1 MKKIFLWLFLTLTI
15 VSCSDSDETNGM
27 SSLNGWYADLERF
40 AQESD
45 FDEIN
50 EAIRND
56 EVLYKTKYN
65 TYIATRDLF
74 FYENGMW
81 NDTKWDH
88 GRFRFYLLDQGKS
101 QVPIIHIINNNTLAL
116 YYAWLY
122 DANSPME
129 REDYEN
135 LYKFYAGPIFGEMVY
150 RDFATIYTYS
160 KVDNKII
167 VTNGDIYTIT
177 EKGLIKEGSSSSS
190 IMSKFDPN
198 KTY

>member
-27 SSLNGWYADLERF
+27 SSLNGWYADLERL

-50 EAIRND
+50 EAIWNE
-56 EVLYKTKYN
+56 EVLYDTKYV
-65 TYIATRDLF
+65 TTIATRDLF
-74 FYENGMW
+74 FGDDGDWSDYSWE
-81 NDTKWDH
+81 H
-88 GRFRFYLLDQGKS
+88 GRLRYWISGSGKN
-101 QVPIIHIINNNTLAL
+101 QCPMIHIINDNTLVL
-116 YYAWLY
+116 YNPCLW
-122 DANSPME
+122 DANSPMKVE
-129 REDYEN
+129 AHEN

>member
-15 VSCSDSDETNGM
+15 VSCSDNDETNGM
-27 SSLNGWYADLERF
+27 SSLNGWYADLEQF

-50 EAIRND
+50 EAIRNE

-74 FYENGMW
+74 FSENGMW
-81 NDTKWDH
+81 HDTNWEV
-88 GRFRFYLLDQGKS
+88 GRFRFYLWDQGKF

-116 YYAWLY
+116 YYANLY
-122 DANSPME
+122 DANSSME
-129 REDYEN
+129 REDDEN
-135 LYKFYAGPIFGEMVY
+135 LYKFYAGPIFKEMVY
-150 RDFATIYTYS
+150 RDFAKLYTYS

-167 VTNGDIYTIT
+167 VTNGDIFTIT
-177 EKGLIKEGSSSSS
+177 EKGLIQEGSSSSN

-198 KTY
+198 KLY